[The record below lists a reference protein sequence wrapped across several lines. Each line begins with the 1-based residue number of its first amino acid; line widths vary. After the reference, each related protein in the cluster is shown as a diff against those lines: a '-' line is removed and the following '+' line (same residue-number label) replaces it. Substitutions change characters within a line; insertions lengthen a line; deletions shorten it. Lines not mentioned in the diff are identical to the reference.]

1 MLSFERTPSADAS
14 AARLLAVDD
23 HAPFLTLLR
32 ELVRATSLL
41 ELVGEA
47 RSGEEAVEVAKTL
60 RPDMVLMDVRMP
72 GLGGI
77 AAAERIRESCP
88 SALIV
93 LISTAYPDELPLTET
108 DAFADAVI
116 RKVELGPKLLDQLWR
131 QHLGRADLPGRV

>member
-1 MLSFERTPSADAS
+1 MLSFEQPPSAEVPI
-14 AARLLAVDD
+14 ARLLAVDD
-23 HAPFLTLLR
+23 HAPFLALVR
-32 ELVRATSLL
+32 ELVRATAHL

-47 RSGEEAVEVAKTL
+47 RSGEEAVELGGGL

-93 LISTAYPDELPLTET
+93 LISTAHPDELPLAGT

-116 RKVELGPKLLDQLWR
+116 RKGELGPKLLDELWLR
-131 QHLGRADLPGRV
+131 HLGQGLTL